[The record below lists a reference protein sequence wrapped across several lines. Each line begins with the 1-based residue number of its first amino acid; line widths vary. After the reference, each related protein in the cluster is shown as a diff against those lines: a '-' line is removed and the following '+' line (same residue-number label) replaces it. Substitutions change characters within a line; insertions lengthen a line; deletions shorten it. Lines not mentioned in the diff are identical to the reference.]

1 MSESVSAIID
11 RLIAQDRRREQA
23 AGAVLPG
30 GAAAALQGLTFGFGE
45 EAVAGLRSAVG
56 RTPYEQALAEERANL
71 AQYREQ
77 YPGRAAAFEVAGAIP
92 TAIAAGLATP
102 ATGGASAAAG
112 AANVARAA
120 GMGARIAQGARTG
133 VVTGAATGGL
143 QGFGEGEG
151 GLGERLSSA
160 VGGAALGGVAGG
172 VIGGAAPVAVERAQ
186 TFYRGL
192 RGGAPEAERRLA
204 GLPPGTAAADI
215 EAALAARQAGVPG
228 QAVTL
233 AERLGEQGMTAAE
246 ALAQAPGTT
255 RQTAADLLRARTAG
269 AGDRVDA
276 GLRAVFGDVED
287 AYERSLALR
296 AQRQQDAIPAYQ
308 AAFSSARPLAEGEL
322 KDTIERIPTRYRSR
336 AERRARDEAQAV
348 GQTVDFKGTPT
359 ARDLHY
365 LKMGLDQ
372 EIDTLFRAGDAG
384 AANLLKPFRD
394 RIVGTL
400 DDVTR
405 VDGRSLYQEARALYA
420 EPSALLRAQKL
431 GQDVFSPSMRPQDLR
446 DRLAKMSPD
455 ELSEFSNGLM
465 SKIREQI
472 QKVKGERNIVNSFF
486 GDQRQKELIRTAL
499 EAVAGDKDAGKL
511 KFELLRRFLETE
523 TGMRGFQS
531 QMLGGSATARRLLG
545 QELVGAGGGAAGGA
559 GLGYL
564 GGYDPTS
571 AAAMG
576 AAAGA
581 GLRSLRGYTGG
592 RAQDIMGQR
601 LLETDPMAQMK
612 ILTQMAQARQRE
624 MANQQRL
631 MTTIPGGV
639 SALAGQQIGGAPQ
652 APMPGLLR

>member
-1 MSESVSAIID
+1 MSESLDAFIARVSAQN
-11 RLIAQDRRREQA
+11 ARRQQA

-30 GAAAALQGLTFGFGE
+30 GLSSFLQGLSFNTSE
-45 EAVAGLRSAVG
+45 EATAALRSLFG
-56 RTPYEQALAEERANL
+56 GTPYETALEQERANL
-71 AQYREQ
+71 ALYREQ
-77 YPGRAAAFEVAGAIP
+77 NPIRAGAFEVAGAIP
-92 TAIAAGLATP
+92 TAIAAGLAAP

-133 VVTGAATGGL
+133 AVTGTATGAL

-160 VGGAALGGVAGG
+160 AGGAALGGAAGG
-172 VIGGAAPVAVERAQ
+172 VVGGVAPLAVDRLQAA
-186 TFYRGL
+186 YRGI
-192 RGGAPEAERRLA
+192 RGGAPEAERRLGGIA
-204 GLPPGTAAADI
+204 PGTAAADI
-215 EAALAARQAGVPG
+215 EAAIAARQAGVPG
-228 QAVTL
+228 QPVTL

-246 ALAQAPGTT
+246 ALAQAPGAT

-296 AQRQQDAIPAYQ
+296 AQRQENAIPTLNRAL
-308 AAFSSARPLAEGEL
+308 ASARPIGEGEVKEL
-322 KDTIERIPTRYRSR
+322 YETIPTRFRVR
-336 AERRARDEAQAV
+336 AERRAKDRAQAA
-348 GQTVDFKGTPT
+348 GETIDFRGVPS

-365 LKMGLDQ
+365 LKVGLQ
-372 EIDTLFRAGDAG
+372 EEIDSLYLNGQRGSAEI
-384 AANLLKPFRD
+384 LQPKRD
-394 RIVGTL
+394 ELIKIL
-400 DDVTR
+400 DNSTK
-405 VDGRSLYQEARALYA
+405 VDGTSLYQRFRAEYA

-431 GQDVFSPSMRPQDLR
+431 GQDVFSPSMRPQELR
-446 DRLAKMSPD
+446 DRLAKMTPD

-472 QKVKGERNIVNSFF
+472 SKVKGERNIVNSFF
-486 GDQRQKELIRTAL
+486 GDARQKELIRTAL
-499 EAVAGDKDAGKL
+499 EAVAGNKDAGKL

-531 QMLGGSATARRLLG
+531 QVLGGSATARRLLG
-545 QELVGAGGGAAGGA
+545 QELVGAGAGAGG
-559 GLGYL
+559 GLGIGYL

-571 AAAMG
+571 AAALG
-576 AAAGA
+576 AAAGT
-581 GLRSLRGYTGG
+581 GLRALRTATGG

-601 LLETDPMAQMK
+601 LFETDPMAQMK

-624 MANQQRL
+624 LANQQRL
-631 MTTIPGGV
+631 NVTIPAGAG
-639 SALAGQQIGGAPQ
+639 ALAGQV
-652 APMPGLLR
+652 PGILQ

>member
-1 MSESVSAIID
+1 MSDSVSALID
-11 RLIAQDRRREQA
+11 RLIAQNTRRQQA

-30 GAAAALQGLTFGFGE
+30 GLSSFLQGLSFNTSE
-45 EAVAGLRSAVG
+45 EATAALRSLFG
-56 RTPYEQALAEERANL
+56 GTPYETALEQERANL

-77 YPGRAAAFEVAGAIP
+77 NPIRAGAFEVAGAIP
-92 TAIAAGLATP
+92 TAIAAGLAAP

-133 VVTGAATGGL
+133 AVTGTATGAL

-160 VGGAALGGVAGG
+160 AGGAALGGAAGG
-172 VIGGAAPVAVERAQ
+172 VVGGVAPLAVDRIQAA
-186 TFYRGL
+186 YRGI
-192 RGGAPEAERRLA
+192 RGGAPEAERRLGGIA
-204 GLPPGTAAADI
+204 PGTAAADI
-215 EAALAARQAGVPG
+215 EAAIAARQAGVPG
-228 QAVTL
+228 QPVTL

-246 ALAQAPGTT
+246 ALAQAPGAT

-296 AQRQQDAIPAYQ
+296 AQRQQDAVPAYQ
-308 AAFSSARPLAEGEL
+308 RAFASARPVAEGEL
-322 KDTIERIPTRYRSR
+322 AETVERIPTRYRNR
-336 AERRARDEAQAV
+336 AERRAREEAQAV
-348 GQTVDFKGTPT
+348 GETVNFRGAPT

-372 EIDTLFRAGDAG
+372 EIDTLFRGGDVG
-384 AANLLKPFRD
+384 AANLLKPFRE

-400 DDVTR
+400 DDITK

-446 DRLAKMSPD
+446 DRLAKMNPD
-455 ELSEFSNGLM
+455 ELAEFSNGLM

-472 QKVKGERNIVNSFF
+472 SKVKGERNIVNSFF
-486 GDQRQKELIRTAL
+486 GDARQKELIRTAL
-499 EAVAGDKDAGKL
+499 EAVAGNKDAGKL

-531 QMLGGSATARRLLG
+531 QVLGGSATARRLLG
-545 QELVGAGGGAAGGA
+545 QELVGAGAGAGG
-559 GLGYL
+559 GLGIGYL

-571 AAAMG
+571 AAAIG
-576 AAAGA
+576 AAAGT
-581 GLRSLRGYTGG
+581 GLRALRTATGG

-601 LLETDPMAQMK
+601 LFETDPMAQMK

-624 MANQQRL
+624 LANQQRL
-631 MTTIPGGV
+631 NVTIPAGAG
-639 SALAGQQIGGAPQ
+639 ALAGQV
-652 APMPGLLR
+652 PGILQ

>member
-1 MSESVSAIID
+1 MSESLDAFIARVSAQN
-11 RLIAQDRRREQA
+11 ARRQQA

-30 GAAAALQGLTFGFGE
+30 GLSSFLQGLSFNTSE
-45 EAVAGLRSAVG
+45 EATAALRSLFG
-56 RTPYEQALAEERANL
+56 GTPYETALEQERANL
-71 AQYREQ
+71 ALYREQ
-77 YPGRAAAFEVAGAIP
+77 NPIRAGAFEVAGAIP
-92 TAIAAGLATP
+92 TAIAAGLAAP

-133 VVTGAATGGL
+133 AVTGTATGAL

-160 VGGAALGGVAGG
+160 AGGAALGGAAGG
-172 VIGGAAPVAVERAQ
+172 VVGGVAPLAVDRLQAA
-186 TFYRGL
+186 YRGI
-192 RGGAPEAERRLA
+192 RGGAPEAERRLGGIA
-204 GLPPGTAAADI
+204 PGTAAADI
-215 EAALAARQAGVPG
+215 EAAIAARQAGVPG
-228 QAVTL
+228 QPVTL

-246 ALAQAPGTT
+246 ALAQAPGAT

-269 AGDRVDA
+269 AGERVDA

-296 AQRQQDAIPAYQ
+296 AQRQQDAVPAYQ
-308 AAFSSARPLAEGEL
+308 RAFASARPVAEGEL
-322 KDTIERIPTRYRSR
+322 AETVERIPTRYRNR
-336 AERRARDEAQAV
+336 AERRAREEAQAV
-348 GQTVDFKGTPT
+348 GETVNFRGAPT

-372 EIDTLFRAGDAG
+372 EIDTLFRGGDVG
-384 AANLLKPFRD
+384 AANLLKPFRE

-400 DDVTR
+400 DDITK

-446 DRLAKMSPD
+446 DRLAKMNPD
-455 ELSEFSNGLM
+455 ELAEFSNGLM

-472 QKVKGERNIVNSFF
+472 SKVKGERNIVNSFF
-486 GDQRQKELIRTAL
+486 GDARQKELIRTAL
-499 EAVAGDKDAGKL
+499 EAVAGNKDAGKL
-511 KFELLRRFLETE
+511 KYELLRRFLETE

-531 QMLGGSATARRLLG
+531 QVLGGSATARRLLG
-545 QELVGAGGGAAGGA
+545 QELVGAGAGAGG
-559 GLGYL
+559 GLGIGYL

-571 AAAMG
+571 AAALG
-576 AAAGA
+576 AAAGT
-581 GLRSLRGYTGG
+581 GLRALRTATGG

-601 LLETDPMAQMK
+601 LFETDPMAQMK

-624 MANQQRL
+624 LANQQRL
-631 MTTIPGGV
+631 NVTIPAGAG
-639 SALAGQQIGGAPQ
+639 ALAGQV
-652 APMPGLLR
+652 PGILQ